1 MVCFGIFLGCFILM
15 FSLNMLS
22 MGRNT
27 DYLSI
32 VMVWVGYGRYF
43 FMLVLVF
50 SFLKK
55 NDDVRLWAAV
65 IGIEYMLHLIMV
77 YVFCLRFTRGSFM
90 LFTDLAAY
98 IFLYVT
104 CPAVTAWLIGR
115 ISRLVRNDI
124 LAVTVLLVLGGVF
137 LFNIV
142 QEVLLFPVF
151 RLSYNAYTVISKAF
165 ILFNNPLRNIFA
177 APNKFAPF
185 ATNITDV
192 GTALFWIGL
201 FGMVL
206 GTVRKKKA
214 VWVLI
219 VPVLCCAF
227 LMTLGEN
234 KYQVYANRSF
244 LNNGK
249 KMLDSWN
256 IDQVYY
262 GSRNIILRDSE
273 PVRAK
278 TEFSI
283 ESYHLRIR
291 AGLKTKFTAVLQLSE
306 ADVDEYV
313 FSLYHGYVVRNITD
327 KEGNALVFSQRDDWI
342 TVFPEG
348 KALGE
353 ITMEY
358 EGTGMTYMASEEYI
372 CLPEYYIYYPIAGKY
387 TVYNF
392 RTMNYAKNIDLPET
406 FFSVV
411 VDSGYEVY
419 SNIPKKDHNVF
430 EGVVSGPML
439 LGGKYL
445 DACEDNGV
453 TIVYS
458 TLNADE
464 KTAKEQYKD
473 MISFYRAQ
481 NVDLNNRLWF
491 DCPYYG
497 GTYERFYVADEYI
510 FGNYNELMLNM
521 PLTYDIPTSEV
532 LKWRK

>member
-1 MVCFGIFLGCFILM
+1 M
-15 FSLNMLS
+15 FSLYML
-22 MGRNT
+22 GAGIDT

-32 VMVWVGYGRYF
+32 IMVWVGYGRYF
-43 FMLVLVF
+43 FILVLVF

-55 NDDVRLWAAV
+55 NDDVRLWTAI
-65 IGIEYMLHLIMV
+65 IGIEYVLHLIMV

-90 LFTDLAAY
+90 LFMDLAVY
-98 IFLYVT
+98 IFIYVT

-115 ISRLVRNDI
+115 ISRRIRNDI
-124 LAVTVLLVLGGVF
+124 LAVTVLFILGSVF

-151 RLSYNAYTVISKAF
+151 RLSDNAYTVISKAF
-165 ILFNNPLRNIFA
+165 IIFNNSLRNAFA
-177 APNKFAPF
+177 VSNRFAPF
-185 ATNITDV
+185 TVTITDV
-192 GTALFWIGL
+192 ATALFWIGVFAL
-201 FGMVL
+201 VLGMVSR
-206 GTVRKKKA
+206 RKKMA
-214 VWVLI
+214 VLI

-227 LMTLGEN
+227 LMTLKEN
-234 KYQVYANRSF
+234 KYQVYENRSF
-244 LNNGK
+244 SDNGK

-256 IDQVYY
+256 VDQVYY

-273 PVRAK
+273 PVRAE

-283 ESYHLRIR
+283 ESYHLRIK

-313 FSLYHGYVVRNITD
+313 FSLYHGYVVRSITD
-327 KEGNALVFSQRDDWI
+327 KEGNALVFSQQDDWI
-342 TVFPEG
+342 TVFPEE
-348 KALGE
+348 KALRE

-358 EGTGMTYMASEEYI
+358 EGIGMTYMAAKEYI

-406 FFSVV
+406 YFSIV
-411 VDSGYEVY
+411 VDAGYEVY
-419 SNIPKKDHNVF
+419 SNIPKKDYNVF
-430 EGVVSGPML
+430 EGAASGPVL

-458 TLNADE
+458 TFNVDE
-464 KTAKEQYKD
+464 KTAKEQYED
-473 MISFYRAQ
+473 MISFYQAQ
-481 NVDLNNRLWF
+481 NVDLSGKSWF